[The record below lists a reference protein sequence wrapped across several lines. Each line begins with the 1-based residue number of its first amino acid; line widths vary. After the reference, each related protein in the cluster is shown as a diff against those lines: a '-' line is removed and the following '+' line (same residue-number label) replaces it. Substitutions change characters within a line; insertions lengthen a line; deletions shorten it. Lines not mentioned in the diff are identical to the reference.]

1 MMEMILNDRLFNP
14 QYEVIEGVKYMAP
27 SASGEHNSIVM
38 RLGLIFGNYFDK
50 KNNGKL
56 YGDNVDVHFPDGNVF
71 QPDFKVV
78 LDPSII
84 KRGGTIYGVP
94 DLCVEVLSR
103 STAKRD
109 IGIKKDVYERNGVR
123 EYWIVSQHEKS
134 IEVYHLIDGKYV
146 LDDVYSVYPPNEW
159 ENLSDEERARV
170 KFKIKV
176 TLFDDLEIDVHD
188 VFRWI
193 D

>member
-1 MMEMILNDRLFNP
+1 M
-14 QYEVIEGVKYMAP
+14 
-27 SASGEHNSIVM
+27 
-38 RLGLIFGNYFDK
+38 
-50 KNNGKL
+50 
-56 YGDNVDVHFPDGNVF
+56 
-71 QPDFKVV
+71 
-78 LDPSII
+78 
-84 KRGGTIYGVP
+84 
-94 DLCVEVLSR
+94 
-103 STAKRD
+103 
-109 IGIKKDVYERNGVR
+109 
-123 EYWIVSQHEKS
+123 
-134 IEVYHLIDGKYV
+134 IDGKYV

>member
-14 QYEVIEGVKYMAP
+14 QYEIIEGVKYMSP
-27 SASGEHNSIVM
+27 SAISEHSTAIGN
-38 RLGLIFGNYFDK
+38 LHGLFWVYFW
-50 KNNGKL
+50 KNNSGRVFA
-56 YGDNVDVHFPDGNVF
+56 DNIDVHFPDGNVF
-71 QPDFKVV
+71 QPDLIVV
-78 LDPSII
+78 LDQSII

-109 IGIKKDVYERNGVR
+109 IGIKKDVYERNGVK
-123 EYWIVSQHEKS
+123 EYWIVSQLEKS
-134 IEVYHLIDGKYV
+134 IEVYHLLDGKYV
-146 LDDVYSVYPPNEW
+146 LDDVYSVYTPIEW
-159 ENLSDEERARV
+159 EELTDEERERV